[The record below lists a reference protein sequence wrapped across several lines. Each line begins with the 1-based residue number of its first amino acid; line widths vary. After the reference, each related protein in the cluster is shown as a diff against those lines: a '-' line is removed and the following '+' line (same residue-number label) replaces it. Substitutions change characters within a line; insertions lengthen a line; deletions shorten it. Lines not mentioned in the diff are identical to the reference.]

1 MKDDWFNGFL
11 RIFLLNERLDKNT
24 QVLNTIQLKLKQK
37 EALELK
43 EFSFSPLILS
53 SWITELPSLKRINA
67 RCCGLKDLEPTIF
80 QSLINLEELDLSR
93 NSLSHLDSRIFSS
106 NKKLKVLTLSENDL
120 YKLEKNLFSECSRL
134 ERLILYSNNLTSLG
148 NDTFRGLRYLTKL
161 DLSFNSI
168 NLIPERIFEDLM
180 SLKILDLRSNR
191 IDFLAK
197 NGTKQSADVFKG
209 LDNLTELILR
219 ANLISVLP
227 NAIFQNL
234 ICLRKLDLFKNR
246 IDFYD
251 EKRCLQ
257 GPDIFL
263 GLSTLYNLCLRSN
276 LIGVIPDGIFQN
288 LVKLE
293 SVDLRSNKISF
304 VDERGSQQGPNVF
317 KGLGKLRNL
326 HLRGNLIRHV
336 PEGIFQNLV
345 NLRNLYLGD
354 NEIQFSNDA
363 KCQQRLN
370 IFTGLTTFMK
380 LYLD

>member
-1 MKDDWFNGFL
+1 M
-11 RIFLLNERLDKNT
+11 
-24 QVLNTIQLKLKQK
+24 
-37 EALELK
+37 
-43 EFSFSPLILS
+43 
-53 SWITELPSLKRINA
+53 
-67 RCCGLKDLEPTIF
+67 IF

-93 NSLSHLDSRIFSS
+93 NSLTHLDSRIFAS
-106 NKKLKVLTLSENDL
+106 NKNLKVLTLSENDL

-134 ERLILYSNNLTSLG
+134 ERLILYSNNLTSLE
-148 NDTFRGLRYLTKL
+148 NDTFKGLRYLTKL

-168 NLIPERIFEDLM
+168 NLIPEQIFEDLM
-180 SLKILDLRSNR
+180 TLKILELRSNR
-191 IDFLAK
+191 IDFLVE
-197 NGTKQSADVFKG
+197 NGTKQSAEVFRG

-227 NAIFQNL
+227 DGIFQNL
-234 ICLRKLDLFKNR
+234 ICLRKLDLSTNR

-263 GLSTLYNLCLRSN
+263 GLSTLYNLSLRNN
-276 LIGVIPDGIFQN
+276 LIGVIPDCIFQN

-304 VDERGSQQGPNVF
+304 VDESGSQQGPNIF
-317 KGLGKLRNL
+317 KGLGKVRNL

-336 PEGIFQNLV
+336 PDRILQNLV

-354 NEIQFSNDA
+354 NEIQFSSDE
-363 KCQQRLN
+363 KCQERLN
-370 IFTGLTTFMK
+370 IFTGLTHFIK